1 MSQQPMNSKYVAVK
15 KWKGI
20 IAGILGAGFF
30 GFIPVF
36 SKPVLMA
43 GISPTCLLFYRFVI
57 ASLLTAMILGVKR
70 QPLRLPRDCHKCMGL
85 IALFYCFSGGLLV
98 LGFNYMSGGVT
109 EVLHFTYP
117 IWVMLILLVFFKER
131 IRLSSVIAIIIAI
144 VGIYCLGVLGGEEAF
159 LPGVDKV
166 AGVIIVVASGLACA
180 SYVVAINKSN
190 ARRLSSMLLTYW
202 MLTISAVIFLMV
214 SLLTGTFEV
223 ITDVEILL
231 NLVGLAL
238 VATVMSNLFQVYSIK
253 YIGSTQAAILGAVEP
268 ATGVVMCILLFDEV
282 LNLPIVVGIAL
293 IFTAVM
299 IVVTR
304 NK

>member
-1 MSQQPMNSKYVAVK
+1 MKEKDLAKVSTASR
-15 KWKGI
+15 WKGI

-36 SKPVLMA
+36 SKPLLATGM
-43 GISPTCLLFYRFVI
+43 SPACLLFYRFAVASVLIAVI
-57 ASLLTAMILGVKR
+57 MGIQR
-70 QPLRLPRDCHKCMGL
+70 QSIRLPRECWKCMSL
-85 IALFYCFSGGLLV
+85 IAVFYCFSGGFLV

-131 IRLSSVIAIIIAI
+131 IRLSSAFAIIIAI
-144 VGIYCLGVLGGEEAF
+144 VGIYCLGVLGGPDAF
-159 LPGVDKV
+159 MPGANRV
-166 AGVIIVVASGLACA
+166 AGVVIVVASGLACG
-180 SYVVAINKSN
+180 SYIVAINKSN
-190 ARRLSSMLLTYW
+190 ARKLSSIILTFW
-202 MLTISAVIFLMV
+202 MLSLSAVIFLVV
-214 SLLTGTFEV
+214 SLSTGTFEV
-223 ITDVEILL
+223 VTDGYLL
-231 NLVGLAL
+231 ANLLGLAL
-238 VATVMSNLFQVYSIK
+238 VATVLSNFFQVYSIK

-268 ATGVVMCILLFDEV
+268 ATGVVMCIILFDEV
-282 LNLPIVVGIAL
+282 LNIPIIAGIAL

>member
-1 MSQQPMNSKYVAVK
+1 MKNNENQTNTTVSR
-15 KWKGI
+15 WKGI
-20 IAGILGAGFF
+20 IAGVLGAGFF

-43 GISPTCLLFYRFVI
+43 GVSPTCLLFYRFAI
-57 ASLLTAMILGVKR
+57 ASVLIAAIMGVQR
-70 QPLRLPRDCHKCMGL
+70 QSLQLPNNCRKCMGL
-85 IALFYCFSGGLLV
+85 IALFYCFSGGFLV

-117 IWVMLILLVFFKER
+117 IWVMLILLVFFKEK
-131 IRLSSVIAIIIAI
+131 IRMSSAIAIVIAIA
-144 VGIYCLGVLGGEEAF
+144 GIYCLGVLGGKEAF
-159 LPGVDKV
+159 LPDVNRV
-166 AGVIIVVASGLACA
+166 AGVVIVVASGLACA

-190 ARRLSSMLLTYW
+190 AREMSSILLTFW
-202 MLTISAVIFLMV
+202 MLSLSAVIFLVV
-214 SLLTGTFEV
+214 SIVTGTFQV
-223 ITDVEILL
+223 ITDITILA
-231 NLVGLAL
+231 NLAGLAI
-238 VATVMSNLFQVYSIK
+238 VATVLSNLFQVYSIK

-282 LNLPIVVGIAL
+282 LNVPIIAGIAM